1 MFKSIVKRSLLGA
14 VIGVF
19 ISHLIAVII
28 SLCVADGSFY
38 AVVPQL
44 IESTGSEL
52 NAVLLQTVCSV
63 FYGAMFA
70 GVSVIWELDNWSIL
84 KQTVVHFLVVSIVTL
99 PVAYVTQWMHRSIPG
114 MIIYFGIFTVIY
126 AFIWF
131 GQYMAM
137 KKNIVQMNTKVT
149 GSM

>member
-1 MFKSIVKRSLLGA
+1 MFKTIVKRCLLGA

-19 ISHLIAVII
+19 ISHVIAIVI
-28 SLCVADGSFY
+28 SLCIADGTFY

-63 FYGAMFA
+63 LYGAMFA

-84 KQTVVHFLVVSIVTL
+84 KQTVIHFLVVSIATL
-99 PVAYVTQWMHRSIPG
+99 PVAYVTHWMHHSVLG
-114 MIIYFGIFTVIY
+114 MIIYFGIFAVIY

-131 GQYMAM
+131 GQYMAV
-137 KKNIVQMNTKVT
+137 KYNVIEMNAKVKDFK
-149 GSM
+149 

>member
-1 MFKSIVKRSLLGA
+1 MFKTIVKRSLLGA

-19 ISHLIAVII
+19 ISHVIAIVI
-28 SLCVADGSFY
+28 SLCIADGTFY

-52 NAVLLQTVCSV
+52 NAVLLQTVCSLL
-63 FYGAMFA
+63 YGAMFA

-84 KQTVVHFLVVSIVTL
+84 KQTVIHSLVVSIATL
-99 PVAYVTQWMHRSIPG
+99 PVAYVTHWMHHSVLG
-114 MIIYFGIFTVIY
+114 MIIYFGIFAVIY

-131 GQYMAM
+131 GQYMAV
-137 KKNIVQMNTKVT
+137 KYNVIEMNAKVKDFK
-149 GSM
+149 